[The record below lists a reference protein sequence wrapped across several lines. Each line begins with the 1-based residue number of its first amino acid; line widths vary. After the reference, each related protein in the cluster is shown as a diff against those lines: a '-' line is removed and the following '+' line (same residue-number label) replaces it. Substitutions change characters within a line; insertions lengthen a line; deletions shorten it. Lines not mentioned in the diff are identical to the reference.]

1 AKEAE
6 ALLSSNLGGEPWIV
20 QPADRLTRAQAFL
33 GQAFHAEAIEELK
46 KFLAADPNSPR
57 RADAELELGIAQTR
71 LQQYDQARETV
82 RGVTK
87 EGVPE
92 SHEAAVWLARVYLR
106 QGQGDRLLETA
117 RVLPSTSLSA
127 EQKGQITLFVGMW
140 LEDQKQFDDA
150 IAKYYQ
156 V

>member
-1 AKEAE
+1 RAACRLRDNNVAEGRDLLQQLWVRFPYTPEAKEAE

-20 QPADRLTRAQAFL
+20 QPADRFTRAQAFL

-57 RADAELELGIAQTR
+57 RGDAKLKLGIAQVR
-71 LQQYDQARETV
+71 LKQYDQARETF
-82 RGVTK
+82 RALTK

-106 QGQGDRLLETA
+106 QGQGDRLLEAA
-117 RVLPSTSLSA
+117 RVLPSTS
-127 EQKGQITLFVGMW
+127 
-140 LEDQKQFDDA
+140 
-150 IAKYYQ
+150 
-156 V
+156 